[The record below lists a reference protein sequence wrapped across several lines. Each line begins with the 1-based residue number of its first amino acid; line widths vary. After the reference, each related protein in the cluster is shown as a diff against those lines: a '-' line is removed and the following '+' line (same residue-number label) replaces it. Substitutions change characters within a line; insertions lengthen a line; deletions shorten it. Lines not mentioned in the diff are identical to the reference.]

1 MKSIGICILVL
12 IFIPFNSLGQDT
24 GTNPTEKNIFSG
36 NIMGTSS
43 ALGIS
48 YQRIIANRAS
58 IEFGVGLFGVGTG
71 LTIYP
76 AKIQNSKICFYT
88 GLKLNSAVLVDV
100 GGGTVAYIPFGATF
114 ISENNIVFGFDV
126 GPARAKWTTSSFGGN
141 TSETSYFYC
150 GFGNLKIGILF

>member
-12 IFIPFNSLGQDT
+12 IFIPFNSLGQEA
-24 GTNPTEKNIFSG
+24 GTNPIEKNIFSG

-43 ALGIS
+43 AIGIS
-48 YQRIIANRAS
+48 YQRIIANSVA
-58 IEFGVGLFGVGTG
+58 IEFGIGLFGVGTG

-76 AKIQNSKICFYT
+76 GEIQNSKFCFYT

-114 ISENNIVFGFDV
+114 VSENNIVFGFDV
-126 GPARAKWTTSSFGGN
+126 GPARAKWTTSSFGGL